1 MEVTIV
7 DSEGKTLAEGKPIIV
22 DKSQLARLM
31 LEWEEL
37 RREMDTIETEIKQS
51 VLQIGKTQVVGNV
64 RATYN
69 NPRKKYDYEGS
80 AVKKIGHGKA
90 LEGLKLDHRKV
101 TYDWKAIC
109 EEVDVEVSYT
119 EGEPSV
125 TLKLED

>member
-1 MEVTIV
+1 MGVTIV

-51 VLQIGKTQVVGNV
+51 VLQIGETQVVGNV

-69 NPRKKYDYEGS
+69 NPRKSYMYEVS
-80 AVKKIGHGKA
+80 AKKRISSPE
-90 LEGLKLDHRKV
+90 LETLKLEHKK
-101 TYDWKAIC
+101 TSYDWKEIC
-109 EEVDVEVSYT
+109 SVMEIEVDYT

>member
-22 DKSQLARLM
+22 DKSRLARLM

-64 RATYN
+64 RARYN
-69 NPRKKYDYEGS
+69 NPRKSYMYEVS
-80 AVKKIGHGKA
+80 AKKRISSPE
-90 LEGLKLDHRKV
+90 LETLKLEHKK
-101 TYDWKAIC
+101 TSYDWKEIC
-109 EEVDVEVSYT
+109 SVMEIEVSYT

-125 TLKLED
+125 TLNLED